1 MKTSD
6 QAILLDIAKS
16 SISYG
21 FAHDT
26 FLPVNLSQ
34 YSNLLHETRA
44 TFVTLHNKGQLRGC
58 VGTLSAI
65 RSILEDISHNAFNAA
80 FRDPR
85 FLPVRKDEIDQ
96 LNIQISILSDCKELI
111 FTSEQSLL
119 EQLRPGI
126 DGLVLS
132 EGKNKSTFLPSVWD
146 EIPTPEQ
153 FLVQLK
159 KKAGLPQDYW
169 SNTIRIEQYTV
180 EQFGCK

>member
-1 MKTSD
+1 MLQSD
-6 QAILLDIAKS
+6 QTILLDIAKN

-21 FAHDT
+21 FDHDT
-26 FLPVNLSQ
+26 FLPIDLSQ
-34 YSNLLHETRA
+34 YDHLLHEPRA
-44 TFVTLHNKGQLRGC
+44 TFVTLHNNDELRGC
-58 VGTLSAI
+58 IGTLSAI

-96 LNIQISILSDCKELI
+96 LNIQISILSESKELI

-119 EQLRPGI
+119 ERLRPGI
-126 DGLVLS
+126 DGLILS

-146 EIPTPEQ
+146 ELPTPEQ
-153 FLVQLK
+153 FLAQLK
-159 KKAGLPQDYW
+159 KKAGLPQNYW